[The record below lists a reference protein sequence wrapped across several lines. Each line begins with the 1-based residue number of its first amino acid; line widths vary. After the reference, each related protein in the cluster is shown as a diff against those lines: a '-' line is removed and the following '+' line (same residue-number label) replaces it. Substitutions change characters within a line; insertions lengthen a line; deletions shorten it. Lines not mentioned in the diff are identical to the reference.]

1 MSSKKKISVVKLTLL
16 VHPLKGLYNSLM
28 STIVFS
34 CKEQNI
40 LIKRKP
46 TSRAKRLSLRISAR
60 HNGFVLTIPPRTT
73 DFHIRAFL
81 DHCKP
86 WIEKNLTKMFPVKH
100 FIPGEEVTLHGTPFQ
115 CVLDPLRRKPI
126 LCSSTKTLRLPPRC
140 SQTVLHELFKKVAM
154 EHLTPYV
161 TQASQALG
169 KRVESVKFRDTK
181 SRWGSCSAK
190 KTISLSWRL
199 ILAPPDVARYVCIH
213 EAVHLLHMNHS
224 QVFWKTVE
232 DLCPTYRDHKKW
244 LKANGLSLMR
254 I

>member
-1 MSSKKKISVVKLTLL
+1 MSVVKLTLL
-16 VHPLKGLYNSLM
+16 AHLLKGLYNSHM
-28 STIVFS
+28 SPIVFS
-34 CKEQNI
+34 CKEQDV
-40 LIKRKP
+40 LITRKP

-73 DFHIRAFL
+73 DSHIKAFL
-81 DHCKP
+81 NRCKP
-86 WIEKNLTKMFPVKH
+86 WIEKNLNKMFPVQH
-100 FIPGEEVTLHGTPFQ
+100 FTPGENVILHGTPFQ
-115 CVLDPLRRKPI
+115 CISDPLRRKPI
-126 LCSSTKTLRLPPRC
+126 LCSLTKTLRLPPRC
-140 SQTVLHELFKKVAM
+140 SQKALHALLKEVAM
-154 EHLTPYV
+154 DHLTPYV

-169 KRVESVKFRDTK
+169 KRVESVTFKDTR

-224 QVFWKTVE
+224 QSFWKTVE

-244 LKANGLSLMR
+244 LKANGFSLMR
-254 I
+254 V